1 MVTRNKHRK
10 MSEEEHIPCCDEEK
24 HEEGEAEEVTPCC
37 AESKTDEEIDLAA
50 ASDEDIVL
58 EKPCKEP
65 VEQCCGEECC
75 CGKEECCC
83 GQEEYC
89 CGDECCGEE
98 SSGYTIT
105 SFFLTPETIDKS
117 MSYAYYMYNASCIY
131 LFWIMLHY
139 ISAQLYIY
147 YCVPPGLYGLF
158 ISPFL
163 ISAPHCHAI
172 RWIIHN
178 GGNMTDNMWIVFGT
192 WLCSKIIGS

>member
-117 MSYAYYMYNASCIY
+117 MCYAYYMYNASCIY

>member
-10 MSEEEHIPCCDEEK
+10 MSEEEHIPCCDEEN
-24 HEEGEAEEVTPCC
+24 HEEVEAEEVTPCC
-37 AESKTDEEIDLAA
+37 AESKTDEDIDLAA

-65 VEQCCGEECC
+65 VEQCCGQ
-75 CGKEECCC
+75 EECCC
-83 GQEEYC
+83 GQE
-89 CGDECCGEE
+89 ECCGEE

-117 MSYAYYMYNASCIY
+117 MCYAYYMYNASCIY

-192 WLCSKIIGS
+192 WLCSKIITGE

>member
-37 AESKTDEEIDLAA
+37 AESKTDEDIDLAA

-83 GQEEYC
+83 G
-89 CGDECCGEE
+89 DECCGKE

-117 MSYAYYMYNASCIY
+117 MCYAYYMYNASCIY

>member
-1 MVTRNKHRK
+1 
-10 MSEEEHIPCCDEEK
+10 MSEEEHIPCCDEEN
-24 HEEGEAEEVTPCC
+24 HEEEGDAEEMTHCC
-37 AESKTDEEIDLAA
+37 AESKIDEDIDVAA
-50 ASDEDIVL
+50 ASYEDIVL
-58 EKPCKEP
+58 EKPCEEP
-65 VEQCCGEECC
+65 LEECCGEKCCCGEE
-75 CGKEECCC
+75 ECCS
-83 GQEEYC
+83 EV
-89 CGDECCGEE
+89 

-105 SFFLTPETIDKS
+105 SFLLSPEIMDKS
-117 MSYAYYMYNASCIY
+117 RCYAYYMYNASCIY
-131 LFWIMLHY
+131 LFWIVLHY

>member
-37 AESKTDEEIDLAA
+37 AESKTDEDIDLAA

-117 MSYAYYMYNASCIY
+117 MCYAYYMYNASCIY